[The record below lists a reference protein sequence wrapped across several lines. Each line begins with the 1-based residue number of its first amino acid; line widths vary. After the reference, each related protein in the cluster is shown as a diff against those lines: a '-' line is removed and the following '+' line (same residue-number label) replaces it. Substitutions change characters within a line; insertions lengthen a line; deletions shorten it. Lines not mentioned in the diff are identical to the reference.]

1 MIVQDVVVLREA
13 ADDLET
19 GYVFYEKREKGV
31 GDYFYDNLI
40 ADIESLIIF
49 AGIHTLVERLYRMLS
64 KRFPYAIYYQISDQM
79 DYVVA
84 ILPMKRDPVW
94 IITACDP
101 GLSPEKR
108 DHGFKK
114 RKKQ

>member
-19 GYVFYEKREKGV
+19 GYVFYEEREKGV

-49 AGIHTLVERLYRMLS
+49 AGIHTHVEGLYRMLS
-64 KRFPYAIYYQISDQM
+64 KRFPYAIYYQISDEIA
-79 DYVVA
+79 YVVA
-84 ILPMKRDPVW
+84 ILPMRRDPAW
-94 IITACDP
+94 I
-101 GLSPEKR
+101 
-108 DHGFKK
+108 KK
-114 RKKQ
+114 ELGTRHS